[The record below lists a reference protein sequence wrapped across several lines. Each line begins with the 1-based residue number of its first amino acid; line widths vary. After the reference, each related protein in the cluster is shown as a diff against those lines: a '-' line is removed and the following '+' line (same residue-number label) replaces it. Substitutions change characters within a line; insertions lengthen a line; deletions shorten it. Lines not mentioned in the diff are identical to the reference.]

1 LAPHGASHSIGVFWD
16 DETDDFRGWYVQLGD
31 PLRPS
36 RFGFDTMDH
45 ALDVWIRPDGSWEWK
60 DEDDFAEAQELGVFT
75 PEQAAAI
82 RAEGERVLAARPWP
96 TGWEEWGPDPGWR
109 LPQLPAGWDLPD

>member
-1 LAPHGASHSIGVFWD
+1 MAHSLGVFWD
-16 DETDDFRGWYVQLGD
+16 DETDEFRGWYVQLGD

-45 ALDVWIRPDGSWEWK
+45 ALDIWIGADGGWEWK
-60 DEDDFAEAQELGVFT
+60 DEQDFAEAQELGVFT
-75 PEQAAAI
+75 PEQAAAV

-96 TGWEEWGPDPGWR
+96 TGWEKWRPDPRW
-109 LPQLPAGWDLPD
+109 QLPKLPPGWDAVP